1 MLIFW
6 IFIFVIS
13 LVLLVKGADWFVENA
28 EKIGLALK
36 ISPFIIG
43 VTVVAI
49 GTSFPE
55 IFSSVVAV
63 LKGVT
68 EIVPA
73 NVIGSN
79 LFNILVIIGLS
90 AVVARRLVVS
100 RSLIDLDAPLLAGTT
115 VLLLFVSLDGKIYF
129 AEGLVI
135 LLAFL
140 VYFLYTMFQ
149 RKGTEEETPEITEVL
164 PSRVS
169 RRQKEAK
176 IEEEEKKGD
185 LSFKTFF
192 YLIIGLICVLFGAD
206 WSITSIT
213 KISNILSISPAI
225 ISIIA
230 LAGGTS
236 LPELVVSVKAAAKKK
251 YEIAIGNIFG
261 SNVFNGTLILGVSS
275 MVKPLTVDSITLT
288 IGLPFLLGAT
298 LLFIFSSISR
308 RIHIWEGLIYL
319 LIYALCI
326 GKIVNLF

>member
-6 IFIFVIS
+6 IIIFIIS
-13 LVLLVKGADWFVENA
+13 LILLVKGADWFVENA

-55 IFSSVVAV
+55 MFSSIAAT

-90 AVVARRLVVS
+90 AVVAKRLVVS

-115 VLLLFVSLDGKIYF
+115 VLLLFVSLDGKISF
-129 AEGLVI
+129 AEGLII

-149 RKGTEEETPEITEVL
+149 RRGTEEETPEIVEVL

-169 RRQKEAK
+169 RRQKEAR
-176 IEEEEKKGD
+176 IEEDEKKGE
-185 LSFKTFF
+185 LSFTTFF
-192 YLIIGLICVLFGAD
+192 YLIIGLVCVLFGAD

-213 KISNILSISPAI
+213 KISSILNISPAI

-261 SNVFNGTLILGVSS
+261 SNVFNGTLILGVSTI
-275 MVKPLTVDSITLT
+275 VRPLTVDSITLS

-298 LLFIFSSISR
+298 LLFVFSSISR
-308 RIHIWEGLIYL
+308 RIHIWEGLMYL
-319 LIYALCI
+319 IIYALCI
-326 GKIVNLF
+326 GKIVNLI

>member
-1 MLIFW
+1 MLILW
-6 IFIFVIS
+6 GIIFIVS
-13 LVLLVKGADWFVENA
+13 LVLLVKGADWFVESA

-55 IFSSVVAV
+55 MFSSVVAT

-90 AVVARRLVVS
+90 AVVARRLIVL
-100 RSLIDLDAPLLAGTT
+100 RSLIDLDAPLLASTT
-115 VLLLFVSLDGKIYF
+115 VLLMFVSLDGKISF
-129 AEGLVI
+129 IEGLIV
-135 LLAFL
+135 LAAFL

-149 RKGTEEETPEITEVL
+149 RKGTEEETAEITEVL

-169 RRQKEAK
+169 RREKDAQ
-176 IEEEEKKGD
+176 IEETFKKGD
-185 LSFKTFF
+185 MSFKTFF
-192 YLIIGLICVLFGAD
+192 YLIIGIICVLFGAD
-206 WSITSIT
+206 WSINSMT
-213 KISNILSISPAI
+213 KIATILNISPAI

-236 LPELVVSVKAAAKKK
+236 LPELAVSIKAAAKKK

-261 SNVFNGTLILGVSS
+261 SNVFNGTLILGVCSLF
-275 MVKPLTVDSITLT
+275 KPLTIDPTTLA
-288 IGLPFLLGAT
+288 IGLPFLLVAT

-308 RIHIWEGLIYL
+308 RIHIWEGLMYL
-319 LIYALCI
+319 LIYGLFI
-326 GKIVNLF
+326 GKIINLF